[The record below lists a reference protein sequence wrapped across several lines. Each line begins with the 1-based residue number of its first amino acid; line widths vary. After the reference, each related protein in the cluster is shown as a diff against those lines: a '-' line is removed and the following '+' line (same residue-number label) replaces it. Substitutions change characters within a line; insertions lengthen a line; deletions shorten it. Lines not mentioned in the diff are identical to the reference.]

1 VIAYFAEALS
11 VLSANRTRSAL
22 TMLGLIV
29 GVMAVI
35 AIQVLG
41 AGLSGAVSGTLDS
54 INDRS
59 FSVFPNVQQGDFT
72 KARLKAEDIQQAAH
86 AVPNVLAGV
95 PFGSSTRFARIAHHS
110 ARLSIAAETDA
121 RYFSTPIRYGRA
133 FTPDEVATGAKVAI
147 LGWVAEDRLVP
158 DGSDPTGDS
167 VRIGD
172 RRYLI
177 VGVEK
182 KPTAPQ
188 ANITRED
195 LMLPYTTFDSDIAKG
210 AFLFGAR
217 FIVDDTSKMPETEG
231 AMTGYLQAMKK
242 GHVEYQTID
251 RKALTRGIGGI
262 FAAVTFI
269 VALIGAIS
277 LVVAGI
283 GILNIMLVSVAERTR
298 EIGLRK
304 AIGATRFQIL
314 AQFFIEALLLSLVG
328 CGIGLV
334 IGVVIGAL
342 VDRFALVAISGVV
355 PELPWLQSIV
365 IAVGFATLVTL
376 VFGTYPAYR
385 AARLDPIEALRYE

>member
-1 VIAYFAEALS
+1 VIAYFAEAFS

-22 TMLGLIV
+22 TMLGLII
-29 GVMAVI
+29 GVMGVI

-41 AGLSGAVSGTLDS
+41 AGLAGAVGGTLDS

-59 FSVFPNVQQGDFT
+59 FQVFPNSQQTDFT
-72 KARLKAEDIQQAAH
+72 KARLTAEDVQQAAH

-133 FTPDEVATGAKVAI
+133 FTPDEVASGAKVAI
-147 LGWVAEDRLVP
+147 LGWVAEERLVP
-158 DGSDPTGDS
+158 DGSDPTGMS
-167 VRIGD
+167 VRVGD

-188 ANITRED
+188 LNIARED
-195 LMLPYTTFDSDIAKG
+195 VMLPYTTFDSDVAKG

-217 FIVDDTSKMPETEG
+217 FIVDDTAKMAETEG
-231 AMTGYLQAMKK
+231 AMTGYLQELKK
-242 GHVEYQTID
+242 GHVAYQTVD
-251 RKALTRGIGGI
+251 RKGLNKGIDGV

-314 AQFFIEALLLSLVG
+314 AQFFIEALLLSMIG
-328 CGIGLV
+328 CLIGMVLGLLIGGLV
-334 IGVVIGAL
+334 NAL
-342 VDRFALVAISGVV
+342 LLVKISGVV
-355 PELPWLQSIV
+355 APIPWLQSIV

-385 AARLDPIEALRYE
+385 AARLNPIEALRYE